1 MSKNHLLTI
10 VQERIVAVGQCWK
23 ARRYCLQVFVRGQ
36 RQIFPHLAGPAWI
49 ANQWSFFNQP
59 PPWKWYLQWTL
70 AISQASFSENCKF
83 NVILEM
89 TTDSVEQNDSFYMFW
104 QNETFYM
111 FCECWLVFEYSLKPG
126 INIRN
131 IWLTRPQ
138 LASHKLPEQNVA
150 KFQTCRM
157 NKLFQSKPHVKNLH
171 PQSPRPPPY
180 I

>member
-1 MSKNHLLTI
+1 MSEWGLKRLKQGFNTSLGVSLLCTK
-10 VQERIVAVGQCWK
+10 VAANLQTNNNRQCWK

-138 LASHKLPEQNVA
+138 LASRKLPEQNVA
-150 KFQTCRM
+150 KF
-157 NKLFQSKPHVKNLH
+157 
-171 PQSPRPPPY
+171 
-180 I
+180 